1 MSERSDCHASS
12 LWPVL
17 ALVGAVSALA
27 LGTSFAKRL
36 FPLIGAQGTSA
47 LRVGLSALVLL
58 LVWRPWRW
66 PLARADVRPLLLYGL
81 SLGAMNVM
89 FYMAIRSIPFGVA
102 VAIEFTGPLA
112 VAFYDSRRRLDY
124 VWIALVVLGLGLL
137 LPLGGQVQAL
147 DLRGVAWAL
156 GAATMWALYILFGK
170 RVSHLHAGHSVS
182 LGMSAAA
189 LVAVP
194 VGVAHAGVAALLQPT
209 VLLTGVVVGLVASTI
224 PNSLE
229 MYALKRLPRHTFG
242 IMLSLEP
249 AVAALAGVLVL
260 HESLPPQQWLAIAC
274 IMAASIGSV
283 WSRNRR

>member
-1 MSERSDCHASS
+1 MSDRSDHDAS
-12 LWPVL
+12 LTWPVL
-17 ALVGAVSALA
+17 ALVGAVSSLA

-36 FPLIGAQGTSA
+36 FPIIGAQGTSA
-47 LRVGLSALVLL
+47 LRVGLAALILL
-58 LVWRPWRW
+58 ALWRPWRW
-66 PLARADVRPLLLYGL
+66 PLARADVRNLLLYGL
-81 SLGAMNVM
+81 ALGAMNVM

-147 DLRGVAWAL
+147 DVRGVGWAL
-156 GAATMWALYILFGK
+156 GAATMWAIYILFGK
-170 RVSHLHAGHSVS
+170 RVGHLHAGHSVS
-182 LGMSAAA
+182 LGLLAAA

-194 VGVAHAGVAALLQPT
+194 VGVAHAGLAALLRPD
-209 VLLTGVVVGLVASTI
+209 VLLMALVVALVSSAI
-224 PNSLE
+224 PISLE

-249 AVAALAGVLVL
+249 AVAALAGMVLL
-260 HESLPPQQWLAIAC
+260 QESLLVRQWLAIGC
-274 IMAASIGSV
+274 IMAASVGSIL
-283 WSRNRR
+283 SRNRR

>member
-1 MSERSDCHASS
+1 MSERSDHDASS

-47 LRVGLSALVLL
+47 LRVGLSALILL

-89 FYMAIRSIPFGVA
+89 FYLAIRSIPFGVA

-124 VWIALVVLGLGLL
+124 VWIALVVLGLSLL
-137 LPLGGQVQAL
+137 LPLGGQAQAL
-147 DLRGVAWAL
+147 DMRGVGWAL
-156 GAATMWALYILFGK
+156 GAATMWAIYILFGK
-170 RVSHLHAGHSVS
+170 RLSHLHAGHSVS
-182 LGMSAAA
+182 LGMLAAA

-194 VGVAHAGVAALLQPT
+194 VGVAHAGVAALLQPK
-209 VLLTGVVVGLVASTI
+209 VLLMGLVVGAVASAI
-224 PNSLE
+224 PGSLE

-249 AVAALAGVLVL
+249 VVAALAGVVVL
-260 HESLPPQQWLAIAC
+260 HESLPAQQWLAIGC
-274 IMAASIGSV
+274 IMAASIGSI

>member
-1 MSERSDCHASS
+1 MSERSDHDASS

-17 ALVGAVSALA
+17 ALVGAVSSLA

-47 LRVGLSALVLL
+47 LRVGFAALILLVL
-58 LVWRPWRW
+58 WRPWRW
-66 PLARADVRPLLLYGL
+66 SLARADVRPLLLYGL
-81 SLGAMNVM
+81 ALGTMNVM

-147 DLRGVAWAL
+147 DWQGVAWAL
-156 GAATMWALYILFGK
+156 GAATMWAIYILFGK

-182 LGMSAAA
+182 LGLLAAA

-194 VGVAHAGVAALLQPT
+194 VGVAHAGVAALLRPD
-209 VLLTGVVVGLVASTI
+209 VLLIGLGVGLVASAL
-224 PNSLE
+224 PSSLE

-260 HESLPPQQWLAIAC
+260 NESLPLRQWLAIGC
-274 IMAASIGSV
+274 IMAASVGSV